1 MFVLTVTMSLLL
13 TETAL
18 FFFDVAINN
27 SDTASPKKFSF
38 AGRVPGWIS
47 TVPTNTSKPSSVSK
61 ATTHSCS
68 TSISSAF
75 SKLTRGSTI
84 SSNVPPPSTPI
95 SIPDTGSTFSNLYAS
110 DADEDEELFTK
121 PLSGF
126 KGKKALT
133 VSLIIFIFKFD
144 VVPTNTADHVQ
155 ST

>member
-1 MFVLTVTMSLLL
+1 MSLLL

-84 SSNVPPPSTPI
+84 SSNVPPLSTPI
-95 SIPDTGSTFSNLYAS
+95 SIPDAGSTFSNLYVS
-110 DADEDEELFTK
+110 DADEDEDEDEELFTK

>member
-1 MFVLTVTMSLLL
+1 MSLLL

-38 AGRVPGWIS
+38 AGRVLGWIS
-47 TVPTNTSKPSSVSK
+47 TVPTNASKPSSVSK
-61 ATTHSCS
+61 ATTHSRS

-95 SIPDTGSTFSNLYAS
+95 SIPDAGSTFSNLYVS
-110 DADEDEELFTK
+110 DADEDKDEELFTK